1 MVMEIIWS
9 ETALNSFLSTVDYLF
24 EKWSIKEIN
33 SFESKVDDL
42 LETLLANNELCP
54 ESKIFGYRK
63 CSIDG
68 INSLVYSIVNNKLF
82 LVTFLDNRSSNLF

>member
-1 MVMEIIWS
+1 MEIVWS
-9 ETALNSFLSTVDYLF
+9 ETALNSFLGTIDYLF
-24 EKWSIKEIN
+24 EKWSLKKIN
-33 SFESKVDDL
+33 NFELKVDRL
-42 LETLLANNELCP
+42 LENILANNELCP

-68 INSLVYSIVNNKLF
+68 INSLVYLIVNNTLF

>member
-1 MVMEIIWS
+1 MEIVWS
-9 ETALNSFLSTVDYLF
+9 EAALNSFLATVDYLF

-33 SFESKVDDL
+33 FFEKNVDDL
-42 LETLLANNELCP
+42 LKNILINNELCP
-54 ESKIFGYRK
+54 ESKIYGYRK

-68 INSLVYSIVNNKLF
+68 INSLVYSIVNNTLF